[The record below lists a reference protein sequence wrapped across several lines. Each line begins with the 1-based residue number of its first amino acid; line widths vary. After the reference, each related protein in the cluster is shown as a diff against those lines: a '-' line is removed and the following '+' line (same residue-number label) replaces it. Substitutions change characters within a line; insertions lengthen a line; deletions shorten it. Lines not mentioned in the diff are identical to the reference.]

1 MLTTLTVDIETGPL
15 PEPELLAMLP
25 PFDPKEV
32 KCGNLK
38 DPAKIAEKIAE
49 AEANHLRDFTERA
62 ALDPL
67 TGRILAIGV
76 LGFDPRGELG
86 PDWTAPIKGE
96 IFGAEDE
103 AAMLREFWG
112 MVVSDDHG
120 RLNHIVGFN
129 LCLFDLPFLFR
140 RSWKHGITP
149 PAGLR
154 RGRYWGD
161 NVVDLRDLWQLGDRQ
176 ARGSLDAIA
185 RHLGVGAK
193 TGNGAEFAALWKRDQ
208 DAAIEYLKNDLQ
220 LTAAIA
226 GRLGVYI

>member
-1 MLTTLTVDIETGPL
+1 MLTTLVVDCETSAL

-32 KCGNLK
+32 KCGNLGPEK
-38 DPAKIAEKIAE
+38 AAAKIAE
-49 AEANHLRDFTERA
+49 AEAGHKQNFIDRA

-67 TGRILAIGV
+67 TGRIIAIGV
-76 LGFDPRGELG
+76 LLFDPRGALG
-86 PDWTAPIKGE
+86 PDWSAPRKTVIL
-96 IFGAEDE
+96 GAEDE

-112 MVVSDDHG
+112 MVASDDHG
-120 RLNHIVGFN
+120 RLNPIVGFN
-129 LCLFDLPFLFR
+129 ICNFDLPFLFR

-161 NVVDLRDLWQLGDRQ
+161 SVVDLRDVWQLGDRQ

-193 TGNGAEFAALWKRDQ
+193 TGNGAEFADLWKRDQ
-208 DAAIEYLKNDLQ
+208 DAAIGYLKNDLK
-220 LTAAIA
+220 LTAAVA
-226 GRLGVYI
+226 GRLGVCV